1 MCKCVYVYIAA
12 CYSTIGMLAQSC
24 CHRNARARA
33 PPLRDVLEILTI
45 LKWVSLSPSNQDN
58 QWCACCRSLD
68 LIMRKHKRAE
78 LKYLL
83 TSIKDDVGTHEDVKF
98 VLIDTLEWF

>member
-24 CHRNARARA
+24 CHFPEMPA
-33 PPLRDVLEILTI
+33 PLRDVLEILTT